1 MKDNHAIFVIP
12 ETLEK
17 ALRGYVLAVRAAG
30 SKPYTITVYERSI
43 RKLIEHL
50 VTRGARKMEDVTAE
64 QLREFFVGLQEKHN
78 RGGVQV
84 YYRPIK
90 AFFRWYWDE
99 FELEQRNPIDKV
111 KIDPARVNP
120 RVGIAIE
127 HVERMVEAC
136 KSSNRLRD
144 KAILLCLLDSGAR
157 ATELCKLTVG
167 DVDLITGEVQIVD
180 GKGAKDR
187 IVRFGDK
194 ALRALRRYLRTRSDL
209 RGHSPL
215 FITRS
220 GERFSRFSL
229 RLLVDR
235 RADDA
240 GVPHPGLH
248 DFRRRCAYEMLRRG
262 VPTKMISHYLGHSS
276 VAVTERYLAM
286 DDQDVLDAH
295 RRAGPGDLV
304 RL

>member
-1 MKDNHAIFVIP
+1 MNDNHAIFVVP
-12 ETLEK
+12 ETLDK
-17 ALRGYVLAVRAAG
+17 ALKSYILAVRAGG
-30 SKPYTITVYERSI
+30 SKSYTVTVYERSI
-43 RKLIEHL
+43 RKLIHYL
-50 VTRGARKMEDVTAE
+50 ASQGARKMEDVTAE
-64 QLREFFVGLQEKHN
+64 QLREFFVGLQENHN
-78 RGGVQV
+78 AGGVQV

-120 RVGIAIE
+120 KAGIPIE
-127 HVERMVEAC
+127 HIERMIEAC

-157 ATELCKLTVG
+157 ATELCRLNVG
-167 DVDLITGEVQIVD
+167 DVDLITGEVQIINA
-180 GKGAKDR
+180 KGSKDR
-187 IVRFGDK
+187 SVRFGDK
-194 ALRALRRYLRTRSDL
+194 ALRALRRYLRTRPNL
-209 RGHSPL
+209 RATSPL
-215 FITRS
+215 FATRS
-220 GERFSRFSL
+220 GEQFTRFSL

-235 RADDA
+235 RAEDA
-240 GVPHPGLH
+240 GLPHPGLH

-262 VPTKMISHYLGHSS
+262 VPTKVISHYLGHSS

-286 DDQDVLDAH
+286 DDEDVLEAH
-295 RRAGPGDLV
+295 RRSSPADHM